1 MDHDLRFQNSFIV
14 WQLHF
19 FLLAVGGIGREYGE
33 NKKKT
38 AKREPIEKNKTKQKA
53 NAKNQNHR
61 LIHEH

>member
-1 MDHDLRFQNSFIV
+1 MIWDFKTASLSDNFI
-14 WQLHF
+14 
-19 FLLAVGGIGREYGE
+19 FLLAVGGIGRDYAE